1 MRGIVVGA
9 AALGTAAV
17 IGAGAVVAT
26 ALGGGGPQPE
36 EVLPATT
43 AGFVKVDLDPSAGQK
58 LEIYRLSRKFD
69 DLDVADEDS
78 LKESLLAELAGEL
91 DLDPEDLSGW
101 VGDRA
106 AIAAVPAEGEAGSGL
121 VPVLAVQVSDTEAME
136 DSLDQALADQQ
147 VPWSDSGAGYA
158 TVGDYVLIS
167 GAEQVEDIAGA
178 EDVLAD
184 SDRFSDDADEV
195 GDQVALAWAD
205 LAVLAEHRPPG
216 PGMVPPGLDE
226 RMGDGP
232 AGGRTDGTV
241 GRPAEDLT
249 GTVVL
254 GARAEDDAIEVVAH
268 ASDLPGEVSEPTGLG
283 RDLPGDA
290 VAAVSLPGL
299 GTAAGE
305 AWAALS
311 GLGMVGPWLDGWA
324 EEAGLELPDD
334 LVAMLGDEAAL
345 GVGDLDGA
353 PRAYALVRTDD
364 ADRGTRALEVLG
376 ARGGLPVTTEDT
388 DDGYRA
394 WTDARARAA
403 LEEGPRLADEDRFT
417 EVVAHPDQ
425 AFVYV
430 DLAAFVDAEEASGGD
445 AGDAAALDALGIS
458 GQPDGKD
465 VDGVLRLTFRD

>member
-9 AALGTAAV
+9 AAVGTAAV

-36 EVLPATT
+36 EALPATT

-58 LEIYRLSRKFD
+58 LEIYRLSRKFE

-78 LKESLLAELAGEL
+78 LKESVLTELAGEL
-91 DLDPEDLSGW
+91 DLEPEDLSGW

-106 AIAAVPAEGEAGSGL
+106 ALAAVPAEGEAEAGL

-136 DSLDQALADQQ
+136 DSLDEALAGQQ

-167 GAEQVEDIAGA
+167 GADQVEDFAGA

-184 SDRFSDDADEV
+184 SDRFSDDAEEV

-205 LAVLAEHRPPG
+205 LAVLAEHQPSG
-216 PGMVPPGLDE
+216 AGMVPPG
-226 RMGDGP
+226 MGEGMPDGTADGTSGGP
-232 AGGRTDGTV
+232 AGDV
-241 GRPAEDLT
+241 T

-283 RDLPGDA
+283 RDLPADS

-299 GTAAGE
+299 GTAVGD
-305 AWAALS
+305 AWATFS
-311 GLGMVGPWLDGWA
+311 GLGMMGPWLDGWA
-324 EEAGLELPDD
+324 DEAGLDLPDD
-334 LVAMLGDEAAL
+334 LVAMLGGETAL

-353 PRAYALVRTDD
+353 PQAYALVRTDD
-364 ADRGTRALEVLG
+364 ADRGSRALEVLG
-376 ARGGLPVTTEDT
+376 ARGGLPVTTEET
-388 DDGYRA
+388 DEGYRA
-394 WTDARARAA
+394 WTDARARVA
-403 LEEGPRLADEDRFT
+403 LSEGPRLSDDDRFT

-430 DLAAFVDAEEASGGD
+430 DLAAFVDAEAASGGDAGD

-458 GQPDGKD
+458 GQPDGD
-465 VDGVLRLTFRD
+465 DAEGVLRLTFRD